1 MQMAS
6 LLLDIGNTQNAV
18 EQEPYVDVE
27 MEELMLMSNVR
38 RKRPCPL
45 GSKKNAKMSKFDD
58 SLERIVI
65 ILEGEKNEEERKEKE
80 RKEEEMKEKERK
92 DEERKEEER
101 KEKERKEEEIKEKAL
116 ALALYVSRFKK
127 SEPKNESM
135 QHCGGEIKHLPTIPR
150 AIMINHSHTTSHPK
164 HLARRIVSTLLK
176 LYLDIRSSY
185 CQYKIALFI
194 LKAQSL
200 QANRIELFLDN
211 SRGVGALGS
220 AVGLYMVA
228 GNLVERKFD
237 LGVYSF
243 NLDAE
248 QGKVTVAGNVDPN
261 TLVKKLQKKDK
272 HAQLWS
278 SRSPE

>member
-6 LLLDIGNTQNAV
+6 LLPDIGNTQNAV

-27 MEELMLMSNVR
+27 MEELMLISNVR
-38 RKRPCPL
+38 RKRPGPSR
-45 GSKKNAKMSKFDD
+45 SKKNAKITKFDD

-65 ILEGEKNEEERKEKE
+65 ILEGEKNEEE

-101 KEKERKEEEIKEKAL
+101 KEKERKEEEIKEKDKERK
-116 ALALYVSRFKK
+116 VEEMKQGFKK
-127 SEPKNESM
+127 SEPKNKSM
-135 QHCGGEIKHLPTIPR
+135 QHCGGEIRHLPTIPG

-164 HLARRIVSTLLK
+164 HLA
-176 LYLDIRSSY
+176 
-185 CQYKIALFI
+185 
-194 LKAQSL
+194 
-200 QANRIELFLDN
+200 RIELFLDN